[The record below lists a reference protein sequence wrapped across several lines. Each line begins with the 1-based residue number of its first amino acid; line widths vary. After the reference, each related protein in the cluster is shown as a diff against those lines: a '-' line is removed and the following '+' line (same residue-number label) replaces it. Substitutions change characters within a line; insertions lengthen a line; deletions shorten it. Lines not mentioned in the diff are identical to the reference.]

1 MERITV
7 QQACSLIAEQD
18 EIHSMLTNPAIEHV
32 FFIAG
37 WHKEHGNAV
46 ESIETADE
54 LYLLTEQEAFCSHRL
69 LCIKPKGKYPD
80 ERIYMELKPGSE
92 NDLPSQEFD
101 R

>member
-7 QQACSLIAEQD
+7 QRACSLIAGRD
-18 EIHSMLTNPAIEHV
+18 EIHCMLTNPIIEHAL
-32 FFIAG
+32 FISG
-37 WHKEHGNAV
+37 WHKEHEYAV

-69 LCIKPKGKYPD
+69 LWIKPKGKYPD
-80 ERIYMELKPGSE
+80 ERIYMELKLEPE
-92 NDLPSQEFD
+92 NAPPPQEPD